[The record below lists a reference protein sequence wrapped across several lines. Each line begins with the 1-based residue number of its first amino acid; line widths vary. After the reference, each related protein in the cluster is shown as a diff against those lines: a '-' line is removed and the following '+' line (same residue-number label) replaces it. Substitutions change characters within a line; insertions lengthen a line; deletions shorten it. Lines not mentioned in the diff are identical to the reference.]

1 MSKRA
6 LLIWTIVWI
15 ILGILVA
22 LSTAKELM
30 VNPDANYILAA
41 GLTLY
46 CFYNGIRGVKR
57 FVNKDEDNENGEDE
71 DGETSCSGG

>member
-1 MSKRA
+1 MNKRA
-6 LLIWTIVWI
+6 LLIWAIVWI

-30 VNPDANYILAA
+30 ANPDASYIFAA

-46 CFYNGIRGVKR
+46 CFYNGIRGIKR
-57 FVNKDEDNENGEDE
+57 FVIILHKPLRGANSQGFLC
-71 DGETSCSGG
+71 G